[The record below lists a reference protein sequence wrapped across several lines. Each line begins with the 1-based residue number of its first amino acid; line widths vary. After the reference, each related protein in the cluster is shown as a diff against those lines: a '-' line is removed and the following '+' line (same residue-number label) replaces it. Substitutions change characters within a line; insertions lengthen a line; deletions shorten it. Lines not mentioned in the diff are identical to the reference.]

1 MADLQLTAA
10 LRAPR
15 LRDQLGILAW
25 LLLGSLAG
33 SLAARRL
40 RGDRDLGVPSHVLIG
55 IIGALVGGFLAASLV
70 GANPVSSV
78 EVRSAVAA
86 TIGGAIAIV
95 TWKSITETPRTRHHA
110 V

>member
-1 MADLQLTAA
+1 
-10 LRAPR
+10 
-15 LRDQLGILAW
+15 LGILAW

-33 SLAARRL
+33 SLAARRI
-40 RGDRDLGVPSHVLIG
+40 RGDRDLGVAGHVLIG
-55 IIGALVGGFLAASLV
+55 IIGALVGGFLAASLL
-70 GANPVSSV
+70 GADPVSAV

-95 TWKSITETPRTRHHA
+95 TWKAVTDTPRTGRRA